1 MWVWG
6 AAVVSQL
13 DNFLRPLFISSVS
26 PIPFLLVLFGVLGGM
41 LAFGLVGLF
50 IGPIVLAVAWAV
62 WREWA
67 AHLDEGEL
75 NESK

>member
-1 MWVWG
+1 
-6 AAVVSQL
+6 VVSQI

-26 PIPFLLVLFGVLGGM
+26 PIPFLFVLFGVLGGL

-50 IGPIVLAVAWAV
+50 VGPIVLAVIWAV

-67 AHLDEGEL
+67 AHLEEEITAD
-75 NESK
+75 